1 MQIGKVAAVAV
12 ATVLGASA
20 IGGCAAI
27 EEKTGYGTQTQLA
40 TVGGAVGGG
49 LIALAAGAS
58 SPWIFLSTVLGGV
71 VGGVTSEWLGDD
83 DMQKNAEAG
92 LDALDN
98 KAEGGQT
105 EWRNPASGNRG
116 TTTIDESYVT
126 AEGVP
131 CKRFTQTIT
140 ADGKTHSTAG
150 TACRQGDGT
159 WEIVA
164 G

>member
-27 EEKTGYGTQTQLA
+27 EDRTGYGTRTQLA

-49 LIALAAGAS
+49 LIAVVAGAS
-58 SPWIFLSTVLGGV
+58 SPWIFLGTVLGGV
-71 VGGVTSEWLGDD
+71 AGGVASELLGDD
-83 DMQKNAEAG
+83 AQQNAKAG
-92 LDALDN
+92 VDALDN

-105 EWRNPASGNRG
+105 EWRNPASGNGG

-140 ADGKTHSTAG
+140 ADGQSHSITG
-150 TACRQGDGT
+150 TACRNDDGT
-159 WEIVA
+159 WEVVA